1 MNGDTGRYKDRERLD
16 SRSAMASEV
25 IHGLN
30 LPQAPTPR
38 TGPPVLLGLAFLA
51 YLGVFFGLLLTSPFS
66 ELTLTAVTDLL
77 GIAPPFVACAL
88 SVNAERR
95 SAGQVRVAWRCIAV
109 GCFAWGLGEV
119 IWTVYEVGLDRQPFP
134 SMADAGYLAML
145 PLMAVGVLLLSSRR
159 RSLTDITPNF
169 DGIALVLT
177 LAAFLWFFVLHPT
190 YTESGATFQEKAI
203 GGAYPIGDV
212 VLAYWVLV
220 AIRRQWGFRE
230 GAVLSVLL
238 GGMLALIAADVGFA
252 YQTLEGTY
260 ATSSIVNLAWPAGFL
275 LIGYA
280 AALSGGWGLAY
291 AEAEPGE
298 PRFWSE
304 LLPLGLLPPMGLIG
318 LLALRN
324 EGLMISVPLLVML
337 GVASVAVVARLALDL
352 GLAEELD
359 ESRQRLSFWMGGDEE
374 HDRAA

>member
-1 MNGDTGRYKDRERLD
+1 MKGDTGRHQNRDRLD
-16 SRSAMASEV
+16 SRSAMASAV

-30 LPQAPTPR
+30 LPEAPSQQAR
-38 TGPPVLLGLAFLA
+38 PPVLLGLAFLA
-51 YLGVFFGLLLTSPFS
+51 YLGAFLGLLLTSPFS
-66 ELTLTAVTDLL
+66 ESTLVAVTDVM
-77 GIAPPFVACAL
+77 GIAPPFIACAL
-88 SVNAERR
+88 SVYADRR
-95 SAGQVRVAWRCIAV
+95 SAGQVRVAWRCVAV

-159 RSLTDITPNF
+159 RNLRDATPNF

-190 YTESGATFQEKAI
+190 YTESGASLTEKVI

-238 GGMLALIAADVGFA
+238 GGMLALIAADVDFA
-252 YQTLEGTY
+252 YLTLEGGYT
-260 ATSSIVNLAWPAGFL
+260 TSSIVNLGWPAGFL

-291 AEAEPGE
+291 AEAEPGA

-304 LLPLGLLPPMGLIG
+304 LLPLGLLPPMGLLG
-318 LLALRN
+318 VVALRN
-324 EGLMISVPLLVML
+324 EALVISVPLLVML
-337 GVASVAVVARLALDL
+337 GIASVAVVARLALDL

-359 ESRQRLSFWMGGDEE
+359 NSRQRLSFWMGDDEE

>member
-1 MNGDTGRYKDRERLD
+1 MNGDTGQYRDQMD
-16 SRSAMASEV
+16 SRSASASAV
-25 IHGLN
+25 IRGLN
-30 LPQAPTPR
+30 RPEATSQQTR
-38 TGPPVLLGLAFLA
+38 PPILVGLAFLA
-51 YLGVFFGLLLTSPFS
+51 YLGTFLGLLLTSPFS
-66 ELTLTAVTDLL
+66 ESTFTAVTDLM

-88 SVNAERR
+88 SVYAERR

-119 IWTVYEVGLDRQPFP
+119 VWTVYEVGLNQQPFP
-134 SMADAGYLAML
+134 SMADAGYLGML
-145 PLMAVGVLLLSSRR
+145 PPMAIGVLLLSSRR
-159 RSLTDITPNF
+159 RNVSDITPTF

-190 YTESGATFQEKAI
+190 YTESGASLLEKVI
-203 GGAYPIGDV
+203 GSAYPIGDV

-252 YQTLEGTY
+252 YLTLEDGYT
-260 ATSSIVNLAWPAGFL
+260 TSSIVNLGWPAGFL

-291 AEAEPGE
+291 AEGEPGA

-304 LLPLGLLPPMGLIG
+304 LLPLGLLPPMGLLG
-318 LLALRN
+318 VVALRN
-324 EGLMISVPLLVML
+324 EALVISVPLLVML
-337 GVASVAVVARLALDL
+337 GIASVAVVARLALDL

-359 ESRQRLSFWMGGDEE
+359 DSRQRLSFWMSDDGE

>member
-1 MNGDTGRYKDRERLD
+1 MSQDTPEYRERID
-16 SRSAMASEV
+16 SRSASASAVIRGLHLPEPGASE
-25 IHGLN
+25 
-30 LPQAPTPR
+30 A
-38 TGPPVLLGLAFLA
+38 GPPLLLGLAFVA
-51 YLGVFFGLLLTSPFS
+51 YIAVFAGLLVTAPFS
-66 ELTLTAVTDLL
+66 ESTLTAVTDVM

-88 SVNAERR
+88 SVYAERR
-95 SAGQVRVAWRCIAV
+95 SAGQVRLAWRCIAV
-109 GCFAWGLGEV
+109 GCLAWGVGEV
-119 IWTVYEVGLDRQPFP
+119 IWTVYEVVLDQQPFP

-145 PLMAVGVLLLSSRR
+145 PLMAMGVLLLSSRR
-159 RSLTDITPNF
+159 RGVSDITPTF

-203 GGAYPIGDV
+203 GGAYPMGDV

-230 GAVLSVLL
+230 GAVLTVLL
-238 GGMLALIAADVGFA
+238 GGMLALVAADVGFA

-260 ATSSIVNLAWPAGFL
+260 TTTSVVNVAWPAGFL

-280 AALSGGWGLAY
+280 VALSGSWGLAY

-304 LLPLGLLPPMGLIG
+304 ALPLGLLPPMGFLG
-318 LLALRN
+318 FLALRN
-324 EGLMISVPLLVML
+324 EAMVISVPLLAML
-337 GVASVAVVARLALDL
+337 GVASAAVVIRLALDL
-352 GLAEELD
+352 GFAEELED
-359 ESRQRLSFWMGGDEE
+359 SRERLSFWLGDED
-374 HDRAA
+374 DRAA